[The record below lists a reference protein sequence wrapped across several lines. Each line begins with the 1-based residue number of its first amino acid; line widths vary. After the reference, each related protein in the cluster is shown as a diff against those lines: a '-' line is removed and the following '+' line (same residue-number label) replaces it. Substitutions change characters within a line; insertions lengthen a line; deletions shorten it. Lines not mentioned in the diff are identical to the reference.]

1 MRWLAIG
8 FTLLSLSVEAQAQFK
23 QHSLPGDRPPPNS
36 WSSPRLPVERAAGP
50 TINDE
55 VADVRQRVD
64 TARDN
69 GALSKR
75 EARGLR
81 RETASVGLLASMYG
95 ENGLSDAER
104 RELDGRMQV
113 VRDNVVITRTR
124 AFDKN
129 NGSRGR

>member
-1 MRWLAIG
+1 MRWLAMG
-8 FTLLSLSVEAQAQFK
+8 FVLLSLSIGVQAQFK
-23 QHSLPGDRPPPNS
+23 QRSLPRDRPPPDS
-36 WSSPRLPVERAAGP
+36 WSSPRSPVERPAGP

-55 VADVRQRVD
+55 VAAVRQRID
-64 TARDN
+64 KARD
-69 GALSKR
+69 GGVLSKQT
-75 EARGLR
+75 ARGLR
-81 RETASVGLLASMYG
+81 RETASVGLLASMYA

-129 NGSRGR
+129 GTRGR

>member
-1 MRWLAIG
+1 MRWLAMG
-8 FTLLSLSVEAQAQFK
+8 FVLLSLSVGAQAQFK
-23 QHSLPGDRPPPNS
+23 QRSLPGDRLPPDS
-36 WSSPRLPVERAAGP
+36 WSSPRLPVERPAGP

-64 TARDN
+64 KARDS
-69 GALSKR
+69 GALSRR

-81 RETASVGLLASMYG
+81 RETASVGLLAGMYA

-124 AFDKN
+124 AFDRK
-129 NGSRGR
+129 NGSR